1 MKVSSTCSQKF
12 IRYTETFVSVTK
24 LCSGCPQFKDESL
37 RTYLKRFQAE
47 LAEVEKPDGKLAI
60 MTFKQGLYVHSP
72 LSQKLNKGKH
82 DYATLAEF
90 FDIIDALTD

>member
-1 MKVSSTCSQKF
+1 MAIEDVTSSKKFSQPRFKSF
-12 IRYTETFVSVTK
+12 RDNSDPNYHIRHY
-24 LCSGCPQFKDESL
+24 L